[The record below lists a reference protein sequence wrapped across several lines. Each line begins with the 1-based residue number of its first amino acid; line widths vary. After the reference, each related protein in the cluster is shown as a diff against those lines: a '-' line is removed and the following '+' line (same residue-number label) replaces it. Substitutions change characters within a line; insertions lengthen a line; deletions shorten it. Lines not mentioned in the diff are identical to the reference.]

1 MKYLG
6 ILILA
11 LILYELIRIE
21 HRITMLDNK
30 FNVLVF
36 QACEGD

>member
-1 MKYLG
+1 MKYVG
-6 ILILA
+6 ILVLS

-30 FNVLVF
+30 FNFLVF
-36 QACEGD
+36 KACEGD

>member
-6 ILILA
+6 IIILA
-11 LILYELIRIE
+11 LILYELARIE
-21 HRITMLDNK
+21 HRISMLDNK

-36 QACEGD
+36 KACEVE

>member
-1 MKYLG
+1 MKYIG
-6 ILILA
+6 VIILA

-30 FNVLVF
+30 FNYLVF
-36 QACEGD
+36 QACQGD